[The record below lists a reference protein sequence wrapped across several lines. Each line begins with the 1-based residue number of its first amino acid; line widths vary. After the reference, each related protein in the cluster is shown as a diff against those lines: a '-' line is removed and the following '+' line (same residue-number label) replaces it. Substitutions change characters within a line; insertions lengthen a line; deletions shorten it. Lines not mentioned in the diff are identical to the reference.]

1 MGNLSPS
8 KKHALYIVIC
18 NEECTK
24 AVEKSG
30 VNCSECVWFLAYC
43 GSTSLIIQRAKN
55 YIKDIPQEV
64 LFEVLL

>member
-8 KKHALYIVIC
+8 KKHALYIVIY
-18 NEECTK
+18 NGECTK

-30 VNCSECVWFLAYC
+30 VNCNECVWFPADC
-43 GSTSLIIQRAKN
+43 RSNDLILQRAKN